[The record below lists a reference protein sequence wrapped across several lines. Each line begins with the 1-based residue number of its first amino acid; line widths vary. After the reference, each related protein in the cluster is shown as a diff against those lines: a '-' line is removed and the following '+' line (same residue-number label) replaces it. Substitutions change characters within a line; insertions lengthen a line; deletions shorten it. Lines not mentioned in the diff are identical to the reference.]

1 MLTNKQRKFIDEYF
15 SDMNAKQAAIRAG
28 YSEKSAEFQ
37 GSKLLAIPEISEEIT
52 RIRKEMSEKSKLT
65 REELLN
71 DLKEIKDLNKKAF
84 PPAALKAIEIIA
96 KMQGWNEPEKIEHS
110 GNINLNI
117 PGLNENQ
124 EDENEDENSES

>member
-1 MLTNKQRKFIDEYF
+1 MLTNKQRRFIDEYF
-15 SDMNAKQAAIRAG
+15 VDCNARQAAIRAG

-37 GSKLLAIPEISEEIT
+37 GSKLMAIPEIAAEMA

-71 DLKEIKDLNKKAF
+71 DLKEIKDLNKKEF
-84 PPAALKAIEIIA
+84 PSAALKAIEIIA

-117 PGLNENQ
+117 PGLNESQ
-124 EDENEDENSES
+124 EDEDSES